1 MGPTGSLDR
10 KPTAGQP
17 GPQGTGAALLRGAP
31 ARNPGLPFVC
41 VHVCTCV
48 SVCVHVRACVHTC
61 ERAACTQTHAALEAR
76 GAVLPTF
83 FSWGSEVR

>member
-41 VHVCTCV
+41 VHVCMCERVCTRVKVCARV
-48 SVCVHVRACVHTC
+48 SV
-61 ERAACTQTHAALEAR
+61 
-76 GAVLPTF
+76 LPAHRPMLLWKPAGPSSPL
-83 FSWGSEVR
+83 FSPGGSEVR